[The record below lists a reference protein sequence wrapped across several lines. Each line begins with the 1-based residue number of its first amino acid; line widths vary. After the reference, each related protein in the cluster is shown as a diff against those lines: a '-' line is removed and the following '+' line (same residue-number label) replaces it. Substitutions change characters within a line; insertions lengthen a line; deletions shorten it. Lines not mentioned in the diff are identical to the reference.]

1 MRSKKSVKLSD
12 SFKKDIKWWEMF
24 VGCYNGVSFIPA
36 EIWSEPDLTF
46 ATDSCLKG
54 CGGICDKEY
63 FHVTFPRFIQA
74 QGLPIHKLEMLAV
87 LLGVRIWGKYCEAK
101 KVQIYCD
108 NEAVVQV
115 INSSKTKDS
124 FLGACLRELWLE
136 VSKKGFQLRAIHLP
150 GEENR
155 VPDWLSRWE
164 LGSRYKQQ
172 FYDFMGEE
180 VDEYTQIHIPS
191 EMFEFSKD
199 L

>member
-1 MRSKKSVKLSD
+1 M
-12 SFKKDIKWWEMF
+12 
-24 VGCYNGVSFIPA
+24 
-36 EIWSEPDLTF
+36 
-46 ATDSCLKG
+46 
-54 CGGICDKEY
+54 
-63 FHVTFPRFIQA
+63 
-74 QGLPIHKLEMLAV
+74 
-87 LLGVRIWGKYCEAK
+87 
-101 KVQIYCD
+101 
-108 NEAVVQV
+108 QV

-164 LGSRYKQQ
+164 LGSIYKQQ
-172 FYDFMGEE
+172 FYDFMGDE

-191 EMFEFSKD
+191 EMFEFSED